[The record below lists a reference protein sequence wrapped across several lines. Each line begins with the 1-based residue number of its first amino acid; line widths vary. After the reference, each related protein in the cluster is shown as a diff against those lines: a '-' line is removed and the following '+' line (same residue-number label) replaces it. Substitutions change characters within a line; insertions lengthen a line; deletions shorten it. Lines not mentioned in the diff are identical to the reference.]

1 MNDLK
6 DLLHARL
13 FLLDMDG
20 TLYLGDDVFPGAVDF
35 INTLADTGRKYI
47 YLTNNSS
54 RAGTDYI
61 TRLRRLGFPCEA
73 ENVFTSGMATALYLN
88 QHYAGKPVYLVGTQA
103 FRRELLSY
111 GIPLVEEGAEI
122 VVVGFDTELVYKKLD
137 RAVHYLRRGATFIAA
152 NPDWVCPM
160 PADEV
165 LPDCGSI
172 CALLTAASGV
182 KPTYIGKPNRNMVDV
197 ISAQTGVPNEQIC
210 CVGDRL
216 YTDIAVA
223 SRSTSCVTWPSLRR
237 SCATARCERKSQEIC
252 EKRLTKTDTTVRIC
266 SVNIVLCEWCL
277 RPPSC
282 VFSLPFQRPG
292 QHPPRTRS
300 TAINSQQ
307 PSRHL
312 PARLLAVFTVCRL
325 SCAQMSARNHAPGR

>member
-35 INTLADTGRKYI
+35 IHTLADTGRQYI

-122 VVVGFDTELVYKKLD
+122 VVAGFDTELVYEKLD
-137 RAVHYLRRGATFIAA
+137 KAVHFLRRGAAFIAA

-160 PADEV
+160 PAGEV

-182 KPTYIGKPNRNMVDV
+182 KPTYIGKPNRNMVDI
-197 ISAQTGVPNEQIC
+197 ISEQTGVPNENIC

-223 SRSTSCVTWPSLRR
+223 QNAGAVSVCVLSGESSLEDIEK
-237 SCATARCERKSQEIC
+237 AERKPDYVLKNVAEIADIL
-252 EKRLTKTDTTVRIC
+252 KA
-266 SVNIVLCEWCL
+266 
-277 RPPSC
+277 
-282 VFSLPFQRPG
+282 
-292 QHPPRTRS
+292 H
-300 TAINSQQ
+300 
-307 PSRHL
+307 
-312 PARLLAVFTVCRL
+312 
-325 SCAQMSARNHAPGR
+325 M

>member
-1 MNDLK
+1 MNDMK

-35 INTLADTGRKYI
+35 IHTLADTGRQYI

-61 TRLRRLGFPCEA
+61 TRLQRLGFPCEA

-122 VVVGFDTELVYKKLD
+122 VVAGFDTELVYEKLD

-160 PADEV
+160 PAGEV
-165 LPDCGSI
+165 LP
-172 CALLTAASGV
+172 TAGASV
-182 KPTYIGKPNRNMVDV
+182 
-197 ISAQTGVPNEQIC
+197 
-210 CVGDRL
+210 
-216 YTDIAVA
+216 
-223 SRSTSCVTWPSLRR
+223 
-237 SCATARCERKSQEIC
+237 RC
-252 EKRLTKTDTTVRIC
+252 
-266 SVNIVLCEWCL
+266 
-277 RPPSC
+277 
-282 VFSLPFQRPG
+282 
-292 QHPPRTRS
+292 
-300 TAINSQQ
+300 
-307 PSRHL
+307 
-312 PARLLAVFTVCRL
+312 
-325 SCAQMSARNHAPGR
+325 

>member
-35 INTLADTGRKYI
+35 IHTLADTGRQYI

-61 TRLRRLGFPCEA
+61 TRLQRLGFPCEA

-122 VVVGFDTELVYKKLD
+122 VVAGFDTELVYEKLD

-160 PADEV
+160 PAGEV

-223 SRSTSCVTWPSLRR
+223 VNAGAQSVLVMSGETDEAMLRASDVQPKYVLR
-237 SCATARCERKSQEIC
+237 DVAELAQILR
-252 EKRLTKTDTTVRIC
+252 DGTV
-266 SVNIVLCEWCL
+266 
-277 RPPSC
+277 
-282 VFSLPFQRPG
+282 
-292 QHPPRTRS
+292 
-300 TAINSQQ
+300 
-307 PSRHL
+307 
-312 PARLLAVFTVCRL
+312 
-325 SCAQMSARNHAPGR
+325 